1 MVFLMKMKLEIKRII
16 MLILNWLVSRR
27 LEYLWVKLKVWI
39 RIQDKMTLIIKTVM
53 LLVKYS
59 IIKLNLMRKINSFY
73 KLRKRIKKDKMQ

>member
-16 MLILNWLVSRR
+16 MLILNWFVSRR

-73 KLRKRIKKDKMQ
+73 KSRKRIKKDKMQ

>member
-16 MLILNWLVSRR
+16 MLILNWFVSRR

>member
-1 MVFLMKMKLEIKRII
+1 
-16 MLILNWLVSRR
+16 
-27 LEYLWVKLKVWI
+27 
-39 RIQDKMTLIIKTVM
+39 M